1 MYLQENN
8 LEIIAISMVEIY
20 DQKLLHDM
28 IKTKKFGFLK
38 WKIADFDEYNTLPN
52 EYSIDISNPR
62 ITK

>member
-28 IKTKKFGFLK
+28 IKTKTFGFLK
-38 WKIADFDEYNTLPN
+38 WKIINSDEKYH
-52 EYSIDISNPR
+52 
-62 ITK
+62 IT